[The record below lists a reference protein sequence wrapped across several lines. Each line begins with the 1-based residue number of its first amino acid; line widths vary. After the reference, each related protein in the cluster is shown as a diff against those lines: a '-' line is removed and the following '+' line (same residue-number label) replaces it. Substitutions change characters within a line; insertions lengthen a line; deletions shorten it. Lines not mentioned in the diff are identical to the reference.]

1 MKNPY
6 TATSLEADDTMAYTI
21 KLHIGHVGEDGT
33 LYIGVY
39 KCPWDSP
46 EIGEDGSPQ
55 GMKINPPI
63 EMLHA
68 IFPILANYEAKYF

>member
-1 MKNPY
+1 MKDPY
-6 TATSLEADDTMAYTI
+6 NATSLEADDSLAYTI
-21 KLHIGHVGEDGT
+21 KLHIGHVDEDGI

-39 KCPWDSP
+39 KCKWENH

-63 EMLHA
+63 ELVKA
-68 IFPILANYEAKYF
+68 IFPILAHYEARYF